1 MRRLNFTRP
10 GRVAKVSGKRLGD
23 IGRFKMKRSREKRKR
38 RIYMDNE
45 SAKWY
50 DSNHQL
56 TVTVNAITTLLTID
70 GWAKPII
77 VISVGDILKID
88 NEEIEVTKI
97 KGNKYTVNRAFNGT
111 KPFQHNSGSTVYI
124 DHP

>member
-97 KGNKYTVNRAFNGT
+97 K
-111 KPFQHNSGSTVYI
+111 
-124 DHP
+124 